1 MTLPPTDSREYF
13 LLRPIAAASIVM
25 FAQGV
30 ALAADLPSPIVKAPR
45 ATPAVYDWNGLY
57 LGANVGDG
65 MAIAKSQFNAND
77 ATFATVNNGFSGALA
92 GGQVGYNYQIGRGLL
107 GIETDVQWSNIGG
120 TISMTCPSTICVPA
134 TNASV
139 EQKVTMFG
147 TVRGRL
153 GYAFDGWL
161 AYVTGGYAYGRV
173 ATNATAVGG
182 GVTATFNQSEMRD
195 GWTLGGGVELAL
207 TQRWSA
213 KLEYLYL
220 DMGTK
225 TNIGTL
231 AGLPTITDYA
241 RVSMS
246 VARVGLNYGF

>member
-1 MTLPPTDSREYF
+1 
-13 LLRPIAAASIVM
+13 M
-25 FAQGV
+25 FGECV
-30 ALAADLPSPIVKAPR
+30 ALAADLPSPIIKSPR
-45 ATPAVYDWNGLY
+45 VTPAIYDWSGLY
-57 LGANVGDG
+57 LGANVGGG
-65 MAIAKSQFNAND
+65 MAIAKSQFNASD
-77 ATFATVNNGFSGALA
+77 ATFATVNNGLSGALV
-92 GGQVGYNYQIGRGLL
+92 GGQVGYNYQIGPGLL
-107 GIETDVQWSNIGG
+107 GIETDIQWSNIGG
-120 TISMTCPSTICVPA
+120 TISTTCPSTICMPA
-134 TNASV
+134 TSASI

-153 GYAFDGWL
+153 GYAADGWL

-173 ATNATAVGG
+173 ATNATAAGG
-182 GVTATFNQSEMRD
+182 GVTAIFNRTEMRD
-195 GWTLGGGVELAL
+195 GWALGGGVELAL
-207 TQRWSA
+207 TQHWSA

-231 AGLPTITDYA
+231 AGLPAITDHT